1 MLTIYF
7 EAPFTLTWLRS
18 SPSGPY
24 LDEFARILHTASYS
38 DWTARK
44 FLRAAAHLGCWLQ
57 VSGKALEKVNPSVLI
72 SFRQHLPS
80 CGCPR
85 VYGGKGADAE
95 VGARHFVDYLH
106 EVGVV
111 TSTDNQHDCST
122 APPLVTA
129 FLHWM
134 QQHRGATV
142 STLSRYGRIAC
153 DLLQTLGDDPGQF
166 TAANLRAFIFDRASR
181 YGRGTASNLVTA
193 SRMFIRYLT
202 SEGHCP
208 VGLQAAIP
216 TLAHW
221 RLSTL
226 PRYLPA
232 ADVERIISTCDAD
245 TPLGTRDRAILL
257 LLARLGL
264 RAGEVASLCL
274 SDIDWQIASMRI
286 AGKGRREACLPLSQE
301 VGDAFLAY
309 LEWRPARHDI
319 DRFFLRFHAPLQ
331 RPLSSSAIS
340 AIAAR
345 AIQRAGV
352 TSPSRGAHV
361 LRHSAATDM
370 LRQGV
375 PLEAIRTIL
384 RHRSIETTVH
394 YAKVDLVLLRQ
405 VAQPW
410 PEGSLC

>member
-1 MLTIYF
+1 MLTTYF

-18 SPSGPY
+18 SPSGLY

-57 VSGKALEKVNPSVLI
+57 VSGNALENVSLSVLT

-80 CGCPR
+80 CGCPQ

-95 VGARHFVDYLH
+95 VGARRFVDYLR
-106 EVGVV
+106 EAGVV
-111 TSTDNQHDCST
+111 TSTDTQHESS
-122 APPLVTA
+122 APPPLVAA

-134 QQHRGATV
+134 QQHRGATA
-142 STLSRYGRIAC
+142 STLSSYGRIAC
-153 DLLQTLGDDPGQF
+153 DLLQTLGGDPSQC
-166 TAANLRAFIFDRASR
+166 TAVNLRTFIFDRASR
-181 YGRGTASNLVTA
+181 YGRGTANNLVTA

-208 VGLQAAIP
+208 GGLHAAIP

-232 ADVERIISTCDAD
+232 ADVERIIATCDAH
-245 TPLGTRDRAILL
+245 TPLGTRDRAIVL

-264 RAGEVASLCL
+264 RAGEVASLRL
-274 SDIDWQIASMRI
+274 PDIDWQTASVRI

-301 VGDAFLAY
+301 VGDALLAY
-309 LEWRPARHDI
+309 LAWRPARHDI
-319 DRFFLRFHAPLQ
+319 DMFFLRFRAPLQ
-331 RPLSSSAIS
+331 HPLSSAAIS
-340 AIAAR
+340 AIVAR
-345 AIQRAGV
+345 AIQRARV
-352 TSPSRGAHV
+352 TVPSHGAHV
-361 LRHSAATDM
+361 LRHSAATAM

-375 PLEAIRTIL
+375 PLEAIQTIL

-394 YAKVDLVLLRQ
+394 YAKVDLALLRQ